1 MLSQIY
7 LPKEKSKREKA
18 LKIADRLLKNIN
30 FYEINV
36 TKDIE
41 SAKMT
46 YEEIIKNEIK

>member
-1 MLSQIY
+1 MKPIL
-7 LPKEKSKREKA
+7 R
-18 LKIADRLLKNIN
+18 KIKKLLKNIN

-36 TKDIE
+36 TKEID

>member
-1 MLSQIY
+1 MNFLHIKNRNSKDITIY
-7 LPKEKSKREKA
+7 T
-18 LKIADRLLKNIN
+18 LKNVT

-36 TKDIE
+36 TKDVE